1 MASNIRSAQFDQ
13 AVEAELPV
21 LRRIAQ
27 RLAGSVDDA
36 EDLVQSTVMH
46 ALRSHAL
53 FDGQHLRSW
62 LITIMRN
69 RQRSLWRRLKLV
81 REDEMLEED
90 TATELGFW
98 ASVHDRLEADEI
110 VRALDCVSEPLRMAV
125 LLCDVEDMTY
135 EEAAAAMGVPIG
147 TVRSRLFRGRK
158 QLRGLLMQGG
168 GAR

>member
-13 AVEAELPV
+13 AVEAEMPV

-27 RLAGSVDDA
+27 RLAKSADDA

-69 RQRSLWRRLKLV
+69 RHRSLWRRLRLV
-81 REDEMLEED
+81 REDGELDED
-90 TATELGFW
+90 TMTEPGYW
-98 ASVHDRLEADEI
+98 AVVHDRLEAGEI
-110 VRALDCVSEPLRMAV
+110 VRALDRISEPMRIAV
-125 LLCDVEDMTY
+125 LLCDVEDMSY

-158 QLRGLLMQGG
+158 QLRGLLVQGR
-168 GAR
+168 GAQ